1 VLGGLAYDEL
11 HALHPKAYFPFPD
24 RHGRPIYV
32 ERTGL
37 ADADLLNALVDLDRL
52 EGHHIMSM
60 ETDLANLY
68 ALASAAAGRVVTKQ
82 TTILDFK
89 EMTLKLA
96 NANSRTY
103 VKRMSAVDSAN
114 YPETL
119 GRLLIINA
127 PSFFSVAWAMV
138 KGFLDPV
145 TVEKISIHGGPAEWL
160 PKLREL
166 IDEDKTPVEYG
177 GTLAIEGG
185 LFPARCG
192 TRGGRRA
199 GGAAQANVCSLP
211 SASATRTLPLP
222 SPPPP
227 IPRAQPPPARHAQ
240 QGRDGGLPRRRRRRD
255 SHQVARAAG
264 RCVARLAAAATA
276 AAARSAPAAHLR
288 CTSAHFPRAD
298 IKWDVTFI
306 ADSDGEGSATVA
318 AAVADYKDCD
328 STWVSKVF
336 TAAAAGHF
344 VSTWDN
350 RAGWRNRELF
360 YRCDPMLP
368 GADGVRRPELPGKY
382 GICVRP
388 AESGPFSTAAWDAM
402 LASRAAAAAAA
413 PAAPPAP

>member
-1 VLGGLAYDEL
+1 MVELSRSVLVDVLGGLAYDEL

-192 TRGGRRA
+192 AAAGGRA
-199 GGAAQANVCSLP
+199 GGRAAQADVCSLP
-211 SASATRTLPLP
+211 SASATPTLTLPSSLSPPSRARSRLQRATLSKVVTEAFPVAAGDVIRIKWHARPGGASLAPLP
-222 SPPPP
+222 LRLRPRRALRPPPTRAVPPPP
-227 IPRAQPPPARHAQ
+227 PHTSLAQTSSGTSRSSQ
-240 QGRDGGLPRRRRRRD
+240 
-255 SHQVARAAG
+255 
-264 RCVARLAAAATA
+264 TA
-276 AAARSAPAAHLR
+276 AARALR
-288 CTSAHFPRAD
+288 P
-298 IKWDVTFI
+298 
-306 ADSDGEGSATVA
+306 
-318 AAVADYKDCD
+318 
-328 STWVSKVF
+328 
-336 TAAAAGHF
+336 
-344 VSTWDN
+344 
-350 RAGWRNRELF
+350 WRRQ
-360 YRCDPMLP
+360 
-368 GADGVRRPELPGKY
+368 
-382 GICVRP
+382 
-388 AESGPFSTAAWDAM
+388 
-402 LASRAAAAAAA
+402 
-413 PAAPPAP
+413 